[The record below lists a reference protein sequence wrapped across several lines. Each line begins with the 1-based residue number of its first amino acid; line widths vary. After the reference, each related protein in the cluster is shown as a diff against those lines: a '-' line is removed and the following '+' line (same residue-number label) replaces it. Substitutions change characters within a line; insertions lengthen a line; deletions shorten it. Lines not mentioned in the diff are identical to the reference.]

1 MYIIAFITQNTC
13 GNHSINSN
21 YVLEGKKGGGTMK
34 SRKAIP
40 EYLTEL
46 VIATEQYVIVKCGKM
61 IKNTLFAKEMKA

>member
-1 MYIIAFITQNTC
+1 
-13 GNHSINSN
+13 
-21 YVLEGKKGGGTMK
+21 MK

-46 VIATEQYVIVKCGKM
+46 VIATEHSVIVKCGKM